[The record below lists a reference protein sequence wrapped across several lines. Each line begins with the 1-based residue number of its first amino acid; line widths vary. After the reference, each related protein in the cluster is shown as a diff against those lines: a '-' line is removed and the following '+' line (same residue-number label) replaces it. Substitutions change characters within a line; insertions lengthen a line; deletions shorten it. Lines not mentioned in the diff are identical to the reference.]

1 MSAVLEL
8 PVVEKADEHLPA
20 IVDWLLEGRLIPY
33 LGPGLSAGASPDGY
47 EALAAFFAAKVALPK
62 RARGNPFASAQFIEA
77 RKHRKTLDAL
87 MAEAFAGPAEPGP
100 LHAELARIPEIHLV
114 VDTWYD
120 DAMRRA
126 LAGRS
131 DWGEVQ
137 GTDRTGF
144 GEARWYT
151 FYGPDGAETIAP
163 PAHGWSTLLYKPHG
177 GARPAGNFLIADS
190 DYVEVLTEI
199 DIQTPIPEMV
209 KTRRSGRG
217 FLFVGCRFD
226 DQTLR
231 IYARQIMKRSRG
243 PHFALVDPATLT
255 RNELR
260 FFAVQGIAPVA
271 ADAAE
276 LAAAL
281 ARTA

>member
-8 PVVEKADEHLPA
+8 PVIEKADSQLPA
-20 IVDWLLEGRLIPY
+20 IVDWMLEGRLIPY
-33 LGPGLSAGASPDGY
+33 LGPGLAAGAAPKSY
-47 EALAAFFAAKVALPK
+47 EALAAFFQSRVALPK
-62 RARGNPFASAQFIEA
+62 RARGNPFAAAQFIET

-87 MAEAFAGPAEPGP
+87 MAEAFGEPAEPAA
-100 LHAELARIPEIHLV
+100 LHEELARIPEIHLI
-114 VDTWYD
+114 VDAWYD
-120 DAMRRA
+120 DAMRSA
-126 LAGRS
+126 LSVRS

-137 GTDRTGF
+137 GTARTGF
-144 GEARWYT
+144 GEARWYA
-151 FYGPDGAETIAP
+151 FYGPDGTEAIAP

-226 DQTLR
+226 EQTLR

-243 PHFALVDPATLT
+243 PHFALVDPQTLT

-260 FFAVQGIAPVA
+260 FFATQGIAPVA
-271 ADAAE
+271 ADATALAE
-276 LAAAL
+276 AL
-281 ARTA
+281 ARAA